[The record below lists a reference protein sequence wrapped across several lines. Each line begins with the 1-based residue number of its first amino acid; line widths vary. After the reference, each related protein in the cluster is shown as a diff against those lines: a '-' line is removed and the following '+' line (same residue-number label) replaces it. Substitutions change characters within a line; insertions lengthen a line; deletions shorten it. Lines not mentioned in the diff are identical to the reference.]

1 MFKQVLLLIALF
13 GILSADDWVEI
24 KNVELGPN
32 ESVSSAHHA
41 ADHREN
47 VKSDINITL
56 NDEAQMHAKL
66 NALSYKY
73 DATLVW
79 RGTGGTAENFY
90 RDITIRCYDKDEKEL
105 DGCSYTVDETDKIVN
120 STPHSYDTGILPV
133 PADTKYIKVF
143 TYGAA
148 NTSGILKST
157 NAYMD
162 LDVTFKLSTSLDS
175 SSLEDNSQYDL
186 NKTFNLN
193 FSSDGFVV
201 TDDTPVAYSIEF
213 YDVFADDEYRV
224 TFNDLESLYKYSLL
238 SKDSLFYWSQLAYQI
253 FGNGDGL
260 SDDYDLIY
268 DLSTNGLKY
277 TKDSNAVW
285 NDFSSKYSLSDEA
298 KFNITGS
305 DIFYTY
311 ADGYLI
317 IFYDFVAR
325 PIVDTNVYALQEG
338 EPVSKTSYTVTQ
350 NNANTTTNLHVDNE
364 WSYTDSFTNTVTN
377 STTHTKSMTHG
388 WDAALSLKYKYNGIF
403 NQFGVDFT
411 GGVMGQYTTG
421 DMVGFE
427 DTNSTSH
434 QVTQTSE
441 SGINVTLEP
450 YTVGKTTTKITSIS
464 AIADY
469 PMPIE
474 FNYKVAFVSSSGS
487 KTYIFGQSNLEAR
500 NDLKQRALVSP
511 DYNGDNVDWL
521 NILTAEKPN
530 SKYQTDKLLD
540 GEDIIKYL
548 TSKYPIT
555 YAKAIANYDANQT
568 DYAVDVYPS
577 QDLAYTKITEI
588 KTNLPKTDTSKI
600 TLSKSDLYDITNN
613 ISVEGYNAQNGKYY
627 GFSQGNGSW
636 IITDLS
642 GKSIDPSIAKIYTNS
657 TNKHIYLEIGANA
670 SASNLS
676 LIYVINKDTYKAE
689 YASNKFINQDNLVSI
704 ASTIVEIK

>member
-1 MFKQVLLLIALF
+1 MFKQVLLLTALF
-13 GILSADDWVEI
+13 GILSADGDWIET

-32 ESVSSAHHA
+32 ESVSSAYH
-41 ADHREN
+41 DEKNRDD
-47 VKSDINITL
+47 VKSYINITL

-73 DATLVW
+73 DATLKCSTS
-79 RGTGGTAENFY
+79 RTFS

-105 DGCSYTVDETDKIVN
+105 DGCSYTVDKSTYIVT
-120 STPHSYDTGILPV
+120 STSYSYDTGILPV
-133 PADTKYIKVF
+133 PANTKYIKVF
-143 TYGAA
+143 TYG
-148 NTSGILKST
+148 ST
-157 NAYMD
+157 GGTGADMD
-162 LDVTFKLSTSLDS
+162 LDATFKLSTSLDS

-193 FSSDGFVV
+193 FNSDGFVV

-253 FGNGDGL
+253 FGNGEGL
-260 SDDYDLIY
+260 SDDLIY

-298 KFNITGS
+298 KFDITGS

-325 PIVDTNVYALQEG
+325 PVVDTNVYTLQEG
-338 EPVSKTSYTVTQ
+338 EPVPKISYTVTQ

-403 NQFGVDFT
+403 NQGGVEFT

-434 QVTQTSE
+434 QVTQTSAN
-441 SGINVTLEP
+441 GIDVTLEP
-450 YTVGKTTTKITSIS
+450 YTVGKTTTKITTIS

-540 GEDIIKYL
+540 GENIIKYL

-600 TLSKSDLYDITNN
+600 TLRKSDLYDITNN

-689 YASNKFINQDNLVSI
+689 YASNKFINQDNLTSI

>member
-1 MFKQVLLLIALF
+1 MFKQFLLLTALF
-13 GILSADDWVEI
+13 GILSADGDWSET

-32 ESVSSAHHA
+32 ESVSSKYDAETN
-41 ADHREN
+41 REN
-47 VKSDINITL
+47 VKSYINITL

-73 DATLVW
+73 DATLKSSTS
-79 RGTGGTAENFY
+79 RTFS
-90 RDITIRCYDKDEKEL
+90 RDINISCYDKDKKEL
-105 DGCSYTVDETDKIVN
+105 VGCSYTVDETNYIIPSTTYSYN
-120 STPHSYDTGILPV
+120 SGMLPV
-133 PADTKYIKVF
+133 PADTKYMKVF
-143 TYGAA
+143 TFASVNTAA
-148 NTSGILKST
+148 DIN
-157 NAYMD
+157 
-162 LDVTFKLSTSLDS
+162 LDATLKLSTSLDS

-253 FGNGDGL
+253 FGNGEGL
-260 SDDYDLIY
+260 SDDLIY

-325 PIVDTNVYALQEG
+325 PIVDTNVYTLQEG
-338 EPVSKTSYTVTQ
+338 EPVSKILYTVTQ

-388 WDAALSLKYKYNGIF
+388 WDAALSLKYNYKGIF
-403 NQFGVDFT
+403 NQGGVEFT

-421 DMVGFE
+421 DTVGFE

-441 SGINVTLEP
+441 SGINVILEP
-450 YTVGKTTTKITSIS
+450 YTVGKTTTKITTIS

-568 DYAVDVYPS
+568 DYSVDVYPS
-577 QDLAYTKITEI
+577 QDLAYTKITVI

-600 TLSKSDLYDITNN
+600 TLSKSDIYDITNN
-613 ISVEGYNAQNGKYY
+613 ISVDGYNAQNGKYY

-689 YASNKFINQDNLVSI
+689 YASNKFINQDNLTSI

>member
-13 GILSADDWVEI
+13 GILNADWSET

-32 ESVSSAHHA
+32 ESVSSAYHA
-41 ADHREN
+41 EGSHGY
-47 VKSDINITL
+47 VKSHINITL

-73 DATLVW
+73 DATLGSYFHGVAYYFD
-79 RGTGGTAENFY
+79 RE
-90 RDITIRCYDKDEKEL
+90 ITIRCYDKDEKEL
-105 DGCSYTVDETDKIVN
+105 DGCSYTVDESDPGIGGAPV
-120 STPHSYDTGILPV
+120 SPDSYNTGILPV

-143 TYGAA
+143 TSASVPQD
-148 NTSGILKST
+148 NTYT
-157 NAYMD
+157 D

-253 FGNGDGL
+253 FGNGEGL
-260 SDDYDLIY
+260 SDDLIY

-325 PIVDTNVYALQEG
+325 PVIDTNVYTLQEG
-338 EPVSKTSYTVTQ
+338 EPVSKISYTVTQ
-350 NNANTTTNLHVDNE
+350 NNANTTTNLKVDNE

-388 WDAALSLKYKYNGIF
+388 WDVALSLKFNYKGVFKQY
-403 NQFGVDFT
+403 GVDFT

-421 DMVGFE
+421 DTVGFE

-434 QVTQTSE
+434 QVTQTSKN
-441 SGINVTLEP
+441 GIDVTLEP

-521 NILTAEKPN
+521 NILTAGKPN

-600 TLSKSDLYDITNN
+600 TLSKSDIYDITNN
-613 ISVEGYNAQNGKYY
+613 ISVDGYNAQNGKYY

-636 IITDLS
+636 TITDLS

-657 TNKHIYLEIGANA
+657 ANKHTYLEIGANA

-689 YASNKFINQDNLVSI
+689 YASNKFINQDNLTNI

>member
-1 MFKQVLLLIALF
+1 MFKQVLLLTALF
-13 GILSADDWVEI
+13 GILSADGDWSET

-32 ESVSSAHHA
+32 ESVSSAYH
-41 ADHREN
+41 DEKNRDD
-47 VKSDINITL
+47 VKSYINITL

-73 DATLVW
+73 DATLKCSTS
-79 RGTGGTAENFY
+79 RTFS

-105 DGCSYTVDETDKIVN
+105 DGCSYTVDESKYIVT
-120 STPHSYDTGILPV
+120 STSYSYDTGIMPV
-133 PADTKYIKVF
+133 PANTKYIKVF
-143 TYGAA
+143 TYG
-148 NTSGILKST
+148 ST
-157 NAYMD
+157 GGTGADMD
-162 LDVTFKLSTSLDS
+162 LDATFKLSTSLDS

-186 NKTFNLN
+186 NKTFDLN

-253 FGNGDGL
+253 FGNGEGL
-260 SDDYDLIY
+260 SDDLIY

-298 KFNITGS
+298 KFDITGS

-325 PIVDTNVYALQEG
+325 PVVDTNVYTLQEG
-338 EPVSKTSYTVTQ
+338 EPVSKILYTVTQ

-388 WDAALSLKYKYNGIF
+388 WDAALSLKYNYKGIF
-403 NQFGVDFT
+403 NQGGVEFA

-421 DMVGFE
+421 DTVGFE

-441 SGINVTLEP
+441 SGIDVTLEP

-474 FNYKVAFVSSSGS
+474 FNYKVAFVASSGS

-600 TLSKSDLYDITNN
+600 TLSKSDIYDITNN
-613 ISVEGYNAQNGKYY
+613 ISVDGYNAQNGKYY

-689 YASNKFINQDNLVSI
+689 YASDKFINQDNLTSI

>member
-1 MFKQVLLLIALF
+1 
-13 GILSADDWVEI
+13 
-24 KNVELGPN
+24 
-32 ESVSSAHHA
+32 
-41 ADHREN
+41 
-47 VKSDINITL
+47 
-56 NDEAQMHAKL
+56 
-66 NALSYKY
+66 SYKY
-73 DATLVW
+73 DATLELYFRNV
-79 RGTGGTAENFY
+79 GADFG

-105 DGCSYTVDETDKIVN
+105 DGCSYTVDESDLIL
-120 STPHSYDTGILPV
+120 TPTSYSYNTGIMPV

-143 TYGAA
+143 THAS
-148 NTSGILKST
+148 NNDLVPD
-157 NAYMD
+157 MD
-162 LDVTFKLSTSLDS
+162 LDATFKLSTSLDS

-253 FGNGDGL
+253 FGNGEGL

-298 KFNITGS
+298 KFDITGN

-325 PIVDTNVYALQEG
+325 PVVDTNVYTLQEG

-388 WDAALSLKYKYNGIF
+388 WDAALSLKYKYDGIF
-403 NQFGVDFT
+403 DQFGVDFT
-411 GGVMGQYTTG
+411 GGVMGQCTTG
-421 DMVGFE
+421 DTVGFE

-434 QVTQTSE
+434 QVTQTSKN
-441 SGINVTLEP
+441 GINVILEP

-530 SKYQTDKLLD
+530 SDYQTDKLLD

-568 DYAVDVYPS
+568 DYSVDVYPS
-577 QDLAYTKITEI
+577 QDLAYTKITAI

-600 TLSKSDLYDITNN
+600 TLRKSDLYDITNN

-657 TNKHIYLEIGANA
+657 ANKHTYLEIGANA

-689 YASNKFINQDNLVSI
+689 YASNKFINQDNLTNI

>member
-13 GILSADDWVEI
+13 GILNADDWVEI

-73 DATLVW
+73 DATLAW
-79 RGTGGTAENFY
+79 HGTGGTAENFY

-193 FSSDGFVV
+193 FSSDGLVV

-253 FGNGDGL
+253 FGNGESL
-260 SDDYDLIY
+260 SDDLIY

-298 KFNITGS
+298 KFNITGN

-325 PIVDTNVYALQEG
+325 PVVDTNVYTLQEG

-434 QVTQTSE
+434 QVTQTSAN
-441 SGINVTLEP
+441 GIDVTLEP

-521 NILTAEKPN
+521 NILTAGKPN
-530 SKYQTDKLLD
+530 SEYQTDKLLD

-600 TLSKSDLYDITNN
+600 TLNKSDIYDITNN
-613 ISVEGYNAQNGKYY
+613 ISVDGYNAQNGKYY

-636 IITDLS
+636 KITDLS

-657 TNKHIYLEIGANA
+657 ANKHIYLEIGANA

-689 YASNKFINQDNLVSI
+689 YASNKFINQDNLTNI

>member
-13 GILSADDWVEI
+13 GILNADWSET

-32 ESVSSAHHA
+32 ESVSSAYHA
-41 ADHREN
+41 EGSHGN

-73 DATLVW
+73 DATL
-79 RGTGGTAENFY
+79 GSYFHGHPEYFY
-90 RDITIRCYDKDEKEL
+90 REITIRCYDKDEKEL
-105 DGCSYTVDETDKIVN
+105 DGCSYTVDKSEPDYGGAPV
-120 STPHSYDTGILPV
+120 SPDSYNTGILPV

-143 TYGAA
+143 T
-148 NTSGILKST
+148 
-157 NAYMD
+157 NASVDHDNIYTD

-193 FSSDGFVV
+193 FNSDGFVV

-213 YDVFADDEYRV
+213 YDIFADDEYRV

-253 FGNGDGL
+253 FGNGEGL

-298 KFNITGS
+298 KFDITGS

-325 PIVDTNVYALQEG
+325 PVVDTNVYTLQEG

-364 WSYTDSFTNTVTN
+364 WTYTDSFTNTVTN

-388 WDAALSLKYKYNGIF
+388 WDAALSLKFNYKGIVK
-403 NQFGVDFT
+403 QWGVEFT

-421 DMVGFE
+421 DTVGFE
-427 DTNSTSH
+427 DTNSASH

-450 YTVGKTTTKITSIS
+450 YTVGKTTTKITTIS

-521 NILTAEKPN
+521 NILTAGKPN

-577 QDLAYTKITEI
+577 QDLAYTKITAI

-600 TLSKSDLYDITNN
+600 TLRKSDLYDITNN

-689 YASNKFINQDNLVSI
+689 YASNKFINQDNLTNI

>member
-1 MFKQVLLLIALF
+1 MFKQFLLLTALF
-13 GILSADDWVEI
+13 GILSADGDWSET

-32 ESVSSAHHA
+32 ESVSSAYH
-41 ADHREN
+41 DEKNRDD
-47 VKSDINITL
+47 VKSYINITL

-73 DATLVW
+73 DATLKCSTS
-79 RGTGGTAENFY
+79 RTFS

-105 DGCSYTVDETDKIVN
+105 DGCSYTVDESKYIVT
-120 STPHSYDTGILPV
+120 STSYSYDTGIMPV
-133 PADTKYIKVF
+133 PANTKYIKVF
-143 TYGAA
+143 TYG
-148 NTSGILKST
+148 ST
-157 NAYMD
+157 GGTGADMD
-162 LDVTFKLSTSLDS
+162 LDATFKLSTSLDS

-213 YDVFADDEYRV
+213 YDVFADDKYRV

-253 FGNGDGL
+253 FGNGESL
-260 SDDYDLIY
+260 SDDLIY

-298 KFNITGS
+298 KFDITGS

-325 PIVDTNVYALQEG
+325 PVVDTNVYTLQEG
-338 EPVSKTSYTVTQ
+338 EPVSNISYTVTQ

-388 WDAALSLKYKYNGIF
+388 WDAALSLKYNYNGKF
-403 NQFGVDFT
+403 NQGGVEFT
-411 GGVMGQYTTG
+411 GGVMSQYTTG
-421 DMVGFE
+421 DTVGFE
-427 DTNSTSH
+427 DTNSASH
-434 QVTQTSE
+434 QVTQTSTN
-441 SGINVTLEP
+441 GIDVTLEP
-450 YTVGKTTTKITSIS
+450 YTVGKTTTKITTIS

-469 PMPIE
+469 PMPVE

-600 TLSKSDLYDITNN
+600 TLSKSDIYDITNN
-613 ISVEGYNAQNGKYY
+613 ISVNGYNAQNGKYY

-642 GKSIDPSIAKIYTNS
+642 GKSIDPNIAKIYTNS

-689 YASNKFINQDNLVSI
+689 YASNKFINQDNLTSI

>member
-13 GILSADDWVEI
+13 GILSADEWSET

-32 ESVSSAHHA
+32 ESVSSAYH
-41 ADHREN
+41 DGTNRDD
-47 VKSDINITL
+47 VKSYINITL

-73 DATLVW
+73 DVTLGW
-79 RGTGGTAENFY
+79 HGYGENFY
-90 RDITIRCYDKDEKEL
+90 INIAIRCYDKDEKEL
-105 DGCSYTVDETDKIVN
+105 DGCSYTVDEM
-120 STPHSYDTGILPV
+120 YDTVIPMSYSDNTGIMPV

-143 TYGAA
+143 THGSA
-148 NTSGILKST
+148 NE
-157 NAYMD
+157 ADDMD
-162 LDVTFKLSTSLDS
+162 LDVTLKLSTSLDS

-213 YDVFADDEYRV
+213 YDVFADDKYRV

-253 FGNGDGL
+253 FGNGEGL
-260 SDDYDLIY
+260 SDDLIY

-325 PIVDTNVYALQEG
+325 PVVDTNVYALQEG

-388 WDAALSLKYKYNGIF
+388 WDAALSLKYNYNGKF
-403 NQFGVDFT
+403 NQGGVEFT
-411 GGVMGQYTTG
+411 GGVMSQYTTG
-421 DMVGFE
+421 DTVGFE
-427 DTNSTSH
+427 DTNSASH

-450 YTVGKTTTKITSIS
+450 YTVGKTTTKITTIS

-469 PMPIE
+469 PMPVE

-530 SKYQTDKLLD
+530 SDYQTDKLLD

-568 DYAVDVYPS
+568 DYSVDVYPS

-600 TLSKSDLYDITNN
+600 TLSKSDIYDITNN
-613 ISVEGYNAQNGKYY
+613 ISVNGYNAQNGKYY

-657 TNKHIYLEIGANA
+657 ANKHTYLEIGANA

-689 YASNKFINQDNLVSI
+689 YASNKFINQDNLTNI

>member
-13 GILSADDWVEI
+13 GILNADWVET

-32 ESVSSAHHA
+32 ESVSSAYHHEY
-41 ADHREN
+41 EN
-47 VKSDINITL
+47 TVKNMKSYINITL

-66 NALSYKY
+66 NALNYKY
-73 DATLVW
+73 DATLGCYFHGPVYFD
-79 RGTGGTAENFY
+79 RE
-90 RDITIRCYDKDEKEL
+90 ITIRCYDKDEKEL
-105 DGCSYTVDETDKIVN
+105 DGCSYTVDESD
-120 STPHSYDTGILPV
+120 PHVGGAPVSSDSYNTGILPV

-143 TYGAA
+143 TSVLPGNVTAD
-148 NTSGILKST
+148 I
-157 NAYMD
+157 D

-193 FSSDGFVV
+193 FNSDGFVV

-253 FGNGDGL
+253 FGNGESL
-260 SDDYDLIY
+260 SDDLIY

-298 KFNITGS
+298 KFDITGN

-325 PIVDTNVYALQEG
+325 PIVDTNVYTLQEG
-338 EPVSKTSYTVTQ
+338 EPVSNISYTVTQ
-350 NNANTTTNLHVDNE
+350 NNANTTTNLKVDNE
-364 WSYTDSFTNTVTN
+364 WTYTDSFTNTVTN

-388 WDAALSLKYKYNGIF
+388 WDAALSFKFNYKGKVK
-403 NQFGVDFT
+403 QWGVDIT

-421 DMVGFE
+421 DTVGFE
-427 DTNSTSH
+427 DTNSASH

-441 SGINVTLEP
+441 SGINVILEP
-450 YTVGKTTTKITSIS
+450 YTVGKTTTKITTIS

-613 ISVEGYNAQNGKYY
+613 ISVNGYNAQNGKYY

-657 TNKHIYLEIGANA
+657 ANKHTYLEIGANA

-689 YASNKFINQDNLVSI
+689 YASNKFINQDNLTNI

>member
-13 GILSADDWVEI
+13 GILSADDWVET

-32 ESVSSAHHA
+32 ESVSSAYR
-41 ADHREN
+41 DDIYREN

-73 DATLVW
+73 DATLELYGNHIAGYFG
-79 RGTGGTAENFY
+79 RNIA
-90 RDITIRCYDKDEKEL
+90 IRCYDKDEKEL
-105 DGCSYTVDETDKIVN
+105 DGCSYTVDESEDPVLDLKPYSYN
-120 STPHSYDTGILPV
+120 SGILPV
-133 PADTKYIKVF
+133 PADTKYIKV
-143 TYGAA
+143 
-148 NTSGILKST
+148 ST
-157 NAYMD
+157 HASNSD
-162 LDVTFKLSTSLDS
+162 TKDNIGLDATFKLSTSLDS

-253 FGNGDGL
+253 FGNGESL

-298 KFNITGS
+298 KFDITGN

-325 PIVDTNVYALQEG
+325 PIVDTNVYTLQEG

-403 NQFGVDFT
+403 HQFGVDFT
-411 GGVMGQYTTG
+411 VGVMGQYTTG
-421 DMVGFE
+421 DTVGFE

-613 ISVEGYNAQNGKYY
+613 ISVNGYNAQNGKYY

-657 TNKHIYLEIGANA
+657 ANKHTYLEIGANA

-689 YASNKFINQDNLVSI
+689 YASNKFINQDNLTNI

>member
-1 MFKQVLLLIALF
+1 MFKQFLLLTALF
-13 GILSADDWVEI
+13 GILSADGDWSET

-32 ESVSSAHHA
+32 ESVSSAYH
-41 ADHREN
+41 DEKNRDD
-47 VKSDINITL
+47 VKSYINITL

-73 DATLVW
+73 DATLKCSTS
-79 RGTGGTAENFY
+79 RTFS

-105 DGCSYTVDETDKIVN
+105 DGCSYTVDESKYIVT
-120 STPHSYDTGILPV
+120 STSYSYDTGVMPV
-133 PADTKYIKVF
+133 PANTKYIKVF
-143 TYGAA
+143 TYG
-148 NTSGILKST
+148 ST
-157 NAYMD
+157 GGTGADMD
-162 LDVTFKLSTSLDS
+162 LDATFKLSTSLDS

-186 NKTFNLN
+186 NKTFDLN

-253 FGNGDGL
+253 FGNGEGL
-260 SDDYDLIY
+260 SDDLIY

-298 KFNITGS
+298 KFNITGN

-325 PIVDTNVYALQEG
+325 PVIDTNVYTLQEG
-338 EPVSKTSYTVTQ
+338 EPVSKILYTVTQ
-350 NNANTTTNLHVDNE
+350 NNANTTTNLSVDNE

-388 WDAALSLKYKYNGIF
+388 WDAALSLKYSYKGIF
-403 NQFGVDFT
+403 NQGGVEFA

-421 DMVGFE
+421 DTVGFE

-441 SGINVTLEP
+441 SGIDVTLEP

-474 FNYKVAFVSSSGS
+474 FNYKVAFVASSGS

-600 TLSKSDLYDITNN
+600 TLSKSDIYDITNN
-613 ISVEGYNAQNGKYY
+613 ISVDGYNAQNGKYY
-627 GFSQGNGSW
+627 GFSQSNGSW

-689 YASNKFINQDNLVSI
+689 YASNKFINQDNLTNI

>member
-13 GILSADDWVEI
+13 GILSADEWVET

-32 ESVSSAHHA
+32 ESVSSAHHDE
-41 ADHREN
+41 DHREN

-73 DATLVW
+73 DATLGIYWFSMGSYVD
-79 RGTGGTAENFY
+79 

-105 DGCSYTVDETDKIVN
+105 DGCSYTVDESDYIAT
-120 STPHSYDTGILPV
+120 SRSLSYNTGILPV

-143 TYGAA
+143 THA
-148 NTSGILKST
+148 ST
-157 NAYMD
+157 DNLAVNIG
-162 LDVTFKLSTSLDS
+162 LDATFKLSTSLDS

-253 FGNGDGL
+253 FGNGESL

-325 PIVDTNVYALQEG
+325 PVVDTNVYTLQEG
-338 EPVSKTSYTVTQ
+338 EPVSNISYTVTQ
-350 NNANTTTNLHVDNE
+350 NNANTTTNLKVDNE

-388 WDAALSLKYKYNGIF
+388 WDAALSLKYKYDGIF
-403 NQFGVDFT
+403 DQFGVDFT
-411 GGVMGQYTTG
+411 GGVMGQCTTG
-421 DMVGFE
+421 DTVGFE

-434 QVTQTSE
+434 QVTQTSKN
-441 SGINVTLEP
+441 GINVILEP

-530 SKYQTDKLLD
+530 SDYQTDKLLD

-577 QDLAYTKITEI
+577 QDLAYTKITAI

-600 TLSKSDLYDITNN
+600 TLSKSDIYDITNN

-642 GKSIDPSIAKIYTNS
+642 GKSIDPNIAKIYTNS
-657 TNKHIYLEIGANA
+657 ANKHTYLEIGANA

-689 YASNKFINQDNLVSI
+689 YASNKFINQDNLTSI

>member
-13 GILSADDWVEI
+13 GILSAGGDWSET

-32 ESVSSAHHA
+32 ESVSSAYH
-41 ADHREN
+41 DETNRDD
-47 VKSDINITL
+47 VKSYINITL

-73 DATLVW
+73 NATLKSSTS
-79 RGTGGTAENFY
+79 RTFS
-90 RDITIRCYDKDEKEL
+90 RDINITCYDKDKKEL
-105 DGCSYTVDETDKIVN
+105 VGYSYVVDETDYIVTSTSYSYN
-120 STPHSYDTGILPV
+120 SGILPV
-133 PADTKYIKVF
+133 PADTKYMIVYTF
-143 TYGAA
+143 ASVNTAA
-148 NTSGILKST
+148 
-157 NAYMD
+157 D
-162 LDVTFKLSTSLDS
+162 LDLDATLKLSTSLDS

-193 FSSDGFVV
+193 FNSDGFVV

-253 FGNGDGL
+253 FGNGEGL
-260 SDDYDLIY
+260 SNDLIY

-298 KFNITGS
+298 KFDITGS

-311 ADGYLI
+311 ADGYLV

-325 PIVDTNVYALQEG
+325 PVVDTNVYALQEG
-338 EPVSKTSYTVTQ
+338 EPVSNISYTVTQ

-403 NQFGVDFT
+403 NQGGVEFT

-421 DMVGFE
+421 DTVGFE
-427 DTNSTSH
+427 DTNSASH

-450 YTVGKTTTKITSIS
+450 YTVGKTTTKITTIS

-521 NILTAEKPN
+521 NILTAGKPN

-600 TLSKSDLYDITNN
+600 TLRKSDLYDITNN

>member
-1 MFKQVLLLIALF
+1 MFKQVLLLTALF
-13 GILSADDWVEI
+13 GILSADGDWIET

-32 ESVSSAHHA
+32 ESVSSAYH
-41 ADHREN
+41 DEKNRDD
-47 VKSDINITL
+47 VKSYINITL

-73 DATLVW
+73 DATLKCSTS
-79 RGTGGTAENFY
+79 RTFS

-105 DGCSYTVDETDKIVN
+105 DGCSYTVDESKYIVT
-120 STPHSYDTGILPV
+120 STSYSYDTGIMPV
-133 PADTKYIKVF
+133 PANTKYIKVF
-143 TYGAA
+143 TYG
-148 NTSGILKST
+148 ST
-157 NAYMD
+157 GGTGADMD
-162 LDVTFKLSTSLDS
+162 LDATFKLSTSLDS

-253 FGNGDGL
+253 FGNGEGL
-260 SDDYDLIY
+260 SDDLIY

-298 KFNITGS
+298 KFNITGN

-325 PIVDTNVYALQEG
+325 PVIDTNVYTLQEG
-338 EPVSKTSYTVTQ
+338 EPVSKILYTVTQ
-350 NNANTTTNLHVDNE
+350 NNANTTTNLSVDNE

-388 WDAALSLKYKYNGIF
+388 WDAALSLKYSYKGIF
-403 NQFGVDFT
+403 NQGGVEFA

-421 DMVGFE
+421 DTVGFE
-427 DTNSTSH
+427 DTNSASH

-450 YTVGKTTTKITSIS
+450 YTVGKTTTKSTTIS

-521 NILTAEKPN
+521 NILTAGKPN
-530 SKYQTDKLLD
+530 SDYQTDKLLD

-613 ISVEGYNAQNGKYY
+613 ISVNGYNAQNGKYY

-689 YASNKFINQDNLVSI
+689 YASNKFINQDNLTSI

>member
-13 GILSADDWVEI
+13 GILSASDSDWSET

-32 ESVSSAHHA
+32 ESVSSAYH
-41 ADHREN
+41 DDIYRDDVE
-47 VKSDINITL
+47 SYINITL

-73 DATLVW
+73 DATLDTNLGDTIYV
-79 RGTGGTAENFY
+79 GLNFG
-90 RDITIRCYDKDEKEL
+90 REITIRCYDKDEKEL
-105 DGCSYTVDETDKIVN
+105 DGCKYEVKETTLITSLGASY
-120 STPHSYDTGILPV
+120 SYNTGILPV

-143 TYGAA
+143 THGSAGGADVD
-148 NTSGILKST
+148 I
-157 NAYMD
+157 D
-162 LDVTFKLSTSLDS
+162 LDATFKLSTSLDS

-253 FGNGDGL
+253 FGNGESL
-260 SDDYDLIY
+260 SDDLIY
-268 DLSTNGLKY
+268 KLSTNGLKY

-298 KFNITGS
+298 KFDITGN

-325 PIVDTNVYALQEG
+325 PIVDTNVYTLQEG
-338 EPVSKTSYTVTQ
+338 EPVSNISYTVTQ
-350 NNANTTTNLHVDNE
+350 NNANTTTNLKVDNE
-364 WSYTDSFTNTVTN
+364 WTYTDSFTNTVTN

-388 WDAALSLKYKYNGIF
+388 WDAALSFKFNYKGKVK
-403 NQFGVDFT
+403 QWGVDLT

-421 DMVGFE
+421 DTVGFE
-427 DTNSTSH
+427 DTNSASH

-441 SGINVTLEP
+441 SGINVILEP
-450 YTVGKTTTKITSIS
+450 YTVGKTTTKITTIS

-521 NILTAEKPN
+521 NILTAGKPN
-530 SKYQTDKLLD
+530 SEYQTDKLLD

-600 TLSKSDLYDITNN
+600 TLSKSDIYDITNN
-613 ISVEGYNAQNGKYY
+613 ITVNGYNAQNGKYY

-657 TNKHIYLEIGANA
+657 ANKHTYLEIGANA

-689 YASNKFINQDNLVSI
+689 YASNKFINQDNLTSI

>member
-32 ESVSSAHHA
+32 ESVSSAYR
-41 ADHREN
+41 DDIYREN

-73 DATLVW
+73 DATLELYGNHISGYFG
-79 RGTGGTAENFY
+79 RNIA
-90 RDITIRCYDKDEKEL
+90 IRCYDKDEKEL
-105 DGCSYTVDETDKIVN
+105 DGCSYTVDESEDPVLDLKPYSYN
-120 STPHSYDTGILPV
+120 SGILPV
-133 PADTKYIKVF
+133 PADTKYIKV
-143 TYGAA
+143 
-148 NTSGILKST
+148 ST
-157 NAYMD
+157 HASNSD
-162 LDVTFKLSTSLDS
+162 TKDNIGLDATFKLSTSLDS

-193 FSSDGFVV
+193 FNSDGFVV

-253 FGNGDGL
+253 FGNGESL
-260 SDDYDLIY
+260 SDDLIY

-298 KFNITGS
+298 KFDITGN

-325 PIVDTNVYALQEG
+325 PIVDTNVYTLQEG
-338 EPVSKTSYTVTQ
+338 EPVSKILYTVTQ

-403 NQFGVDFT
+403 HQFGVDFT
-411 GGVMGQYTTG
+411 VGVMGQYTTG
-421 DMVGFE
+421 DTVGFE

-450 YTVGKTTTKITSIS
+450 YTVGKTTTKITTIS

-568 DYAVDVYPS
+568 DYSVDVYPS
-577 QDLAYTKITEI
+577 QDLAYTKITAI

-600 TLSKSDLYDITNN
+600 TLSKSDIYDITNN
-613 ISVEGYNAQNGKYY
+613 ISVDGYNAQNGKYY

-642 GKSIDPSIAKIYTNS
+642 GKSIDPNIAKIYTNS
-657 TNKHIYLEIGANA
+657 ANKHTYLEIGANV

>member
-1 MFKQVLLLIALF
+1 MFKQVLLLTALF
-13 GILSADDWVEI
+13 GILNADWVET

-32 ESVSSAHHA
+32 ESVSA
-41 ADHREN
+41 AYHSEKTFFDNE
-47 VKSDINITL
+47 VKSYINITL

-73 DATLVW
+73 DATLEW
-79 RGTGGTAENFY
+79 YWHSMAPYYFD

-105 DGCSYTVDETDKIVN
+105 DGCSYTVDESSFPQPEPT
-120 STPHSYDTGILPV
+120 TYSYNTGIMPV
-133 PADTKYIKVF
+133 PADTKYIKVLTSAVY
-143 TYGAA
+143 TYAA
-148 NTSGILKST
+148 PDGTP
-157 NAYMD
+157 ADRD

-193 FSSDGFVV
+193 FNSDGFVV

-253 FGNGDGL
+253 FGNGEGL
-260 SDDYDLIY
+260 SDDLIY
-268 DLSTNGLKY
+268 KLSTNGLKY

-298 KFNITGS
+298 KFDITGS

-325 PIVDTNVYALQEG
+325 PVVDTNVYTLQEG
-338 EPVSKTSYTVTQ
+338 EPVTNISYTVTQ

-388 WDAALSLKYKYNGIF
+388 WDAALSLKFNYKGVF
-403 NQFGVDFT
+403 KQFGVDFT

-421 DMVGFE
+421 DTVGFE
-427 DTNSTSH
+427 DTNSASH
-434 QVTQTSE
+434 QVTQTSTN
-441 SGINVTLEP
+441 GIDVTLEP
-450 YTVGKTTTKITSIS
+450 YTVGKTTTKSTSIS

-521 NILTAEKPN
+521 NILTAGKPN

-540 GEDIIKYL
+540 GENIIKYL

-600 TLSKSDLYDITNN
+600 TLRKSDLYDITNN

-689 YASNKFINQDNLVSI
+689 YASNKFINQDNLTNI